1 MPVIKRSCLSSNG
14 HKFPLL
20 LSHEKD
26 KSSEAMMLDS
36 LLELDKSTYRW
47 CNRFQQNTAVI
58 RFYRHVSRTGDGFLY
73 AFLAALLYCFE
84 PHSGTPFLLT
94 GLLAFLFEIPSFIG
108 LKHLIK
114 RDRPFVGLE
123 NTRSAI
129 QPSDKFSL
137 PSGHSAGAFL
147 MATLI
152 SYYYPEYALI
162 ACSWASMIGFS
173 RVMLGV
179 HYPTDILAGA
189 LLGIICTTSSLLIL
203 V

>member
-1 MPVIKRSCLSSNG
+1 
-14 HKFPLL
+14 
-20 LSHEKD
+20 
-26 KSSEAMMLDS
+26 MMLDS
-36 LLELDKSTYRW
+36 LLELDVNTFRW

-73 AFLAALLYCFE
+73 ALLATLIFCLE
-84 PHSGTPFLLT
+84 PHSGTAFLLT
-94 GLLAFLFEIPSFIG
+94 GLLAFLFEIPAFIG

-123 NTRSAI
+123 NTQSAI
-129 QPSDKFSL
+129 EPSDKFSL

-152 SYYYPEYALI
+152 TCFYPDYAVP
-162 ACSWASMIGFS
+162 AYTWASMIGFS

-189 LLGIICTTSSLLIL
+189 LLGITCAISALLIL

>member
-1 MPVIKRSCLSSNG
+1 M
-14 HKFPLL
+14 F
-20 LSHEKD
+20 
-26 KSSEAMMLDS
+26 DS
-36 LLELDKSTYRW
+36 LLELDISTYRW

-58 RFYRHVSRTGDGFLY
+58 RFYRQVSRTGDGFLY
-73 AFLAALLYCFE
+73 AIIAALIFYLE
-84 PHSGTPFLLT
+84 PHSGKAFLTT
-94 GLLAFLFEIPSFIG
+94 GLLAFLLEIPSFIG

-123 NTRSAI
+123 NTQSAI

-137 PSGHSAGAFL
+137 PSGHSAGAFV

-152 SYYYPEYALI
+152 ACFYPDYI
-162 ACSWASMIGFS
+162 AIAYTWGAFIGFS

-189 LLGIICTTSSLLIL
+189 LLGTVCAIISILLPG
-203 V
+203 